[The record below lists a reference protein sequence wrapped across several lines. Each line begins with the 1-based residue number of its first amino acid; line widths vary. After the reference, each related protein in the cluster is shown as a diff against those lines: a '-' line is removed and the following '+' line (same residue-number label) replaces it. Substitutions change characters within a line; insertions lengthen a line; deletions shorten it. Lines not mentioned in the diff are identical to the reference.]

1 MLGRMSAPDPT
12 FSSLDGLQMLIGNA
26 SELLDQ
32 LLRDP
37 ILLRLLRAFFALPES
52 DREPIL
58 RVLERDATW
67 RRIVQETVESTG
79 IAVRPNPHASLYVHV
94 FDEVTRQPIEPEPL
108 ARDVDAIRLGIE
120 RFVHLLPLFFQEGV
134 HEQWTRSARELIRRA
149 DPELRGY
156 GVRLAEDVLGLIRE
170 VSAGARDER

>member
-1 MLGRMSAPDPT
+1 MLRCMSAPDPT
-12 FSSLDGLQMLIGNA
+12 CSSLDGLQMLIGNA
-26 SELLDQ
+26 RELVDR

-37 ILLRLLRAFFALPES
+37 ILQRLLRAFFELPEG

-67 RRIVQETVESTG
+67 RRIVQETSGSTG
-79 IAVRPNPHASLYVHV
+79 IAVRPNPHASLYMHV
-94 FDEVTRQPIEPEPL
+94 FDEKTGQPLQPEPF

-120 RFVHLLPLFFQEGV
+120 HFVHLLPLFFQEGV
-134 HEQWTRSARELIRRA
+134 HDQWTRSARELIRRA

-156 GVRLAEDVLGLIRE
+156 GVRLAEDVLRLIRE
-170 VSAGARDER
+170 VSGESNPP